1 VCVINAY
8 SGALSGITWDIPL
21 KRVPAVVLIG
31 AVSVVLS
38 VAFGGPKFES
48 SLEDFLF
55 LVAYFV
61 TPWLAVVIIDFW
73 GLNRGAADYPDVSEF
88 YKRNGVFGTIRWAGL
103 LSFLIGV
110 AVSVPFMATVLY
122 TGPIG
127 KALGGADIS
136 YGVSAVV
143 AGAIYYVWGRQLT
156 RARRAAT
163 VGSAVASPAAQ

>member
-1 VCVINAY
+1 VCAINAY

-31 AVSVVLS
+31 AIGVVLS
-38 VAFGGPKFES
+38 VAFGGPKFQS

-61 TPWLAVVIIDFW
+61 TPWLAIVIIDFW
-73 GLNRGAADYPDVSEF
+73 GLNRGAADYPDTSEF

-103 LSFLIGV
+103 VSFLIGV
-110 AVSVPFMATVLY
+110 AVSVPFMATALY

-127 KALGGADIS
+127 KAMDGADVS
-136 YGVSAVV
+136 YGISAIV
-143 AGAIYYVWGRQLT
+143 AGVIYYVWGRQLT
-156 RARRAAT
+156 HTRRAAA
-163 VGSAVASPAAQ
+163 VGSAVANSAAQ